1 MRKELVIGILI
12 AITWLAGCGGKSS
25 TGPNEQSLPGTWQ
38 ATRAEFVSRAN
49 PSVRMEIVSKGATM
63 TLVLDAAHTYSMT
76 VTNPG
81 QSPDVVSGT
90 WSASTDVLTLKQ
102 TGRSGDSQFD
112 MNLSGNTL
120 TLTGGSALFAFD
132 TVFEEAV
139 LNATFVRQ

>member
-1 MRKELVIGILI
+1 MRRRLVIGTLI
-12 AITWLAGCGGKSS
+12 AITWLGGCGKKSP
-25 TGPNEQSLPGTWQ
+25 TGPSGQGLPGTWR

-49 PSVRMEIVSKGATM
+49 SSVRVEIVSKGATM
-63 TLVLDAAHTYSMT
+63 TLVLDAARTYTTT

-81 QSPDVVSGT
+81 QPPDVVSGT
-90 WSASTDVLTLKQ
+90 WSSSTDVLTLKQ

-112 MNLSGNTL
+112 MNLSGDTL
-120 TLTGGSALFAFD
+120 TLNGGSALFAFD